1 MRADAISFSALT
13 ITARK
18 DSERQLV
25 LAKFRP
31 APEFDTLIDFGPDP
45 VGQASL
51 IRLLLPCV
59 RGYGWPIA
67 ARTRPCRDLRH
78 PRAIACGIRTI
89 CGPQWHRSVE
99 PPRRQEDRTPRRQDA
114 KRTGIDGGLHP
125 ISETR
130 ALRHTHPH
138 RITGRRL
145 PLTRVGDRTR
155 RLSSEF
161 AIPRNPSC
169 LLPPNGSTASSPA

>member
-45 VGQASL
+45 AGKRRWFAYCCLAYAGMDGRPPHGPARAGICVTQGQLHVEFAPSA
-51 IRLLLPCV
+51 V
-59 RGYGWPIA
+59 RSGTG
-67 ARTRPCRDLRH
+67 
-78 PRAIACGIRTI
+78 
-89 CGPQWHRSVE
+89 QSN
-99 PPRRQEDRTPRRQDA
+99 RQDA
-114 KRTGIDGGLHP
+114 KRTGIDGGLLP

-130 ALRHTHPH
+130 APRHTHQH

>member
-1 MRADAISFSALT
+1 MRADAISFSAST

-31 APEFDTLIDFGPDP
+31 APEFDKLIDFGPDP

-51 IRLLLPCV
+51 VRLLLPCV

-78 PRAIACGIRTI
+78 PRAL
-89 CGPQWHRSVE
+89 HVE
-99 PPRRQEDRTPRRQDA
+99 FAPSAVRGGTGQSNRQDA
-114 KRTGIDGGLHP
+114 KRTGIDGGLLP
-125 ISETR
+125 INETR
-130 ALRHTHPH
+130 ALRHTHQH

-169 LLPPNGSTASSPA
+169 LLPPNGSIASSPA